1 MALRFAVA
9 VDVMPKD
16 GISDPQGQAVQRA
29 LPTLGFDGILHVRVG
44 KRIELLVDA
53 LDEAAAVTE
62 VEAACE
68 RILANPVMEDYAVAS
83 VTLVSPPAV
92 TGGQGA

>member
-1 MALRFAVA
+1 MRFAVA
-9 VDVMPKD
+9 VDVMPKG

-29 LPTLGFDGILHVRVG
+29 LPTLGFDGIHHVRVG
-44 KRIELLVDA
+44 KRIELLVEA
-53 LDEAAAVTE
+53 LDEAGAVTQ

-83 VTLVSPPAV
+83 VTLVSHPAV